1 MTFLLLISSCCQ
13 EKAQGCYSEAS
24 VLSFFFQVYI
34 IYLFWLNEDLVC
46 YASLSY
52 STRNQHDCPK
62 VCFRAGSCVPFVL
75 LCIFNVINTR
85 LTCTEIQSV
94 FNVGCL
100 SHIPKTACFWRL
112 WNKYQFTSVT
122 FCQRNVTWNLS
133 RYFSFSFRLSYK
145 ILLLKCKG
153 QRFLTAITGFS
164 S

>member
-13 EKAQGCYSEAS
+13 EKAKGCYSEAS
-24 VLSFFFQVYI
+24 VLSFFFQVYT

-100 SHIPKTACFWRL
+100 SHIPKTACFWHL
-112 WNKYQFTSVT
+112 WNKYLSVH
-122 FCQRNVTWNLS
+122 LS
-133 RYFSFSFRLSYK
+133 D
-145 ILLLKCKG
+145 ILPKKHDLEFIKVLFLLFPIVVQNSAAKM
-153 QRFLTAITGFS
+153 
-164 S
+164 